1 MNILVLFCLVLA
13 QLVLCIIH
21 LKSFLRYVPPTAQE
35 IQKVP
40 LHISTH
46 ALLLVFLLFFFIIF
60 LFSSPS
66 SVEGAHLEP
75 ACIPPPSPILHKKVK
90 YCVSGA
96 SMREPVLL

>member
-40 LHISTH
+40 LHIST
-46 ALLLVFLLFFFIIF
+46 LLSLLEIQN
-60 LFSSPS
+60 
-66 SVEGAHLEP
+66 
-75 ACIPPPSPILHKKVK
+75 
-90 YCVSGA
+90 CVITD
-96 SMREPVLL
+96 LLKFPGPGF

>member
-46 ALLLVFLLFFFIIF
+46 ALLLVFLLFFFYYFFI
-60 LFSSPS
+60 
-66 SVEGAHLEP
+66 
-75 ACIPPPSPILHKKVK
+75 
-90 YCVSGA
+90 
-96 SMREPVLL
+96 